1 MAPSVLER
9 IAAARETL
17 VRAGVARGDAAFDAE
32 LLARHAL
39 GWDRAQLISRGGQA
53 PPQGFE
59 AAYEQLVA
67 RRAAREPVALITG
80 VREFWGRDFE
90 VTRDT
95 LIPRPETEFIV
106 EEAMESFRA
115 RHPRAIIDVGTGTGC
130 IAVSLGCEFPR
141 ARVVAT
147 DISEGALDVARRNAA
162 RHGIT
167 DRIEFV
173 RTHLMNGVT
182 VGADLIVSNPPYV
195 VDSAAP
201 ALSPEVVNFEPHD
214 ALFGGPDGLAVIRE
228 LLAEAPARLAPG
240 GLLVVEFGFG
250 QEADVCALAERAG
263 WTVLR
268 LRQDL
273 QGIPRTIVLRR
284 SNERA

>member
-1 MAPSVLER
+1 
-9 IAAARETL
+9 
-17 VRAGVARGDAAFDAE
+17 
-32 LLARHAL
+32 
-39 GWDRAQLISRGGQA
+39 
-53 PPQGFE
+53 
-59 AAYEQLVA
+59 
-67 RRAAREPVALITG
+67 
-80 VREFWGRDFE
+80 
-90 VTRDT
+90 
-95 LIPRPETEFIV
+95 
-106 EEAMESFRA
+106 
-115 RHPRAIIDVGTGTGC
+115 
-130 IAVSLGCEFPR
+130 VSLWCEFPR

>member
-9 IAAARETL
+9 IAAARDTL
-17 VRAGVARGDAAFDAE
+17 VGAGVARDDAAFDAE

-67 RRAAREPVALITG
+67 RRATREPVALIIG

-106 EEAMESFRA
+106 EEAVESFRA
-115 RHPRAIIDVGTGTGC
+115 RHPRVVIDVGTGTGC
-130 IAVSLGCEFPR
+130 LAVSLGCEFPS
-141 ARVVAT
+141 ARVFAT
-147 DISEGALDVARRNAA
+147 DVSAAALDVARRNAA

-173 RTHLMNGVT
+173 RTHLMNGIAAS
-182 VGADLIVSNPPYV
+182 ADLIVSNPPYV

-201 ALSPEVVNFEPHD
+201 ALAPEVVYYEPHD
-214 ALFGGPDGLAVIRE
+214 ALFAGPDGLAVIRE

-250 QEADVCALAERAG
+250 QEVDVCALAERAG

-284 SNERA
+284 